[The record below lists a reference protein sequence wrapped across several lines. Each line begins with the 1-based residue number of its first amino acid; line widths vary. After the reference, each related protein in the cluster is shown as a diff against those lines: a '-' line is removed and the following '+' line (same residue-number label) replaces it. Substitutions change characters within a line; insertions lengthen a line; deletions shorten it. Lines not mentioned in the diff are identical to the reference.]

1 MTGPLRDAVR
11 YFGGSIAFT
20 AAALAGA
27 YLVGQRTGN
36 GLGAML
42 TAALLGL
49 LETSL
54 SFDNAVVNA
63 KVLEGMDRFW
73 RRMFVTVG
81 ILVAVFGMRVL
92 FPLVVVR
99 AVSGHGMASVIA
111 MTWQDPGRFQRVLVD
126 QHVKV
131 AGFGGA
137 FLWMVF
143 TRFFFD
149 YEKDEHWL
157 KWLERPMRR
166 LGKVDSFN
174 VVVTVLVSW
183 AFSRHIP
190 GGKGSEFLSAATL
203 GVVTYLLV
211 GGLTSFI
218 GADGEEAEG
227 ARPGAGAA
235 RWLSAGFASF
245 LYLEV
250 LDASFSFDGVIGAF
264 ALTDDLFIIA
274 LGLGIGAMFV
284 RSLTIRLVEAGTLA
298 TFRYLEHGAF
308 WAIGAL
314 SLVMYLKAA
323 GVETPEVVSGTIGA
337 ALIGLGFLSSVRH
350 NRAAAKSGG

>member
-1 MTGPLRDAVR
+1 MTCPVRGVLRD
-11 YFGGSIAFT
+11 FGGSIAFT

-27 YLVGQRTGN
+27 FLVGQRTGS
-36 GLGAML
+36 GLAAML

-63 KVLEGMDRFW
+63 KVLGGMDHFW

-92 FPLVVVR
+92 FPLVIVW

-111 MTWQDPGRFQRVLVD
+111 MTWQDPRRFQRILVD
-126 QHVKV
+126 QQVRV

-149 YEKDEHWL
+149 FEKDEHWL
-157 KWLERPMRR
+157 QWLERPMRR

-174 VVVTVLVSW
+174 VVVTVAVSW
-183 AFSRHIP
+183 VFSRRIP
-190 GGKGSEFLSAATL
+190 EGKGPEFLSAATL

-218 GADGEEAEG
+218 GDEDEAAGG
-227 ARPGAGAA
+227 ARPGAGGP

-264 ALTDDLFIIA
+264 ALTNDLLVIA

-284 RSLTIRLVEAGTLA
+284 RSLTIKLVEAGTLA

-314 SLVMYLKAA
+314 SLIMYLKAA
-323 GVETPEVVSGTIGA
+323 GIETPELVSGTVGVGF
-337 ALIGLGFLSSVRH
+337 IGLGLLSSIRH
-350 NRAAAKSGG
+350 NRADGPATE

>member
-1 MTGPLRDAVR
+1 MGGVLR

-20 AAALAGA
+20 AAALAAA

-36 GLGAML
+36 GLAAML

-63 KVLEGMDRFW
+63 KVLGGMDPFW

-92 FPLVVVR
+92 FPLVIVW
-99 AVSGHGMASVIA
+99 AVSGLGIGSVFA
-111 MTWQDPGRFQRVLVD
+111 MTWQDPGRFQRILVD
-126 QHVKV
+126 QHVRV

-149 YEKDEHWL
+149 FEKDEHWL
-157 KWLERPMRR
+157 QWLERPMRR

-174 VVVTVLVSW
+174 VVVTIVVSW
-183 AFSRHIP
+183 FFSRHIP
-190 GGKGSEFLSAATL
+190 DGKGPEFLSAATL

-218 GADGEEAEG
+218 GEDGDAPAG
-227 ARPGAGAA
+227 SPGGAGGP
-235 RWLSAGFASF
+235 RLLSAGFASF

-250 LDASFSFDGVIGAF
+250 LDASFSFDGVVGAF
-264 ALTDDLFIIA
+264 ALTNNLFIIA

-284 RSLTIRLVEAGTLA
+284 RSLTIKLVEAGTLA

-323 GVETPEVVSGTIGA
+323 GIETPELVSGTVGVGF
-337 ALIGLGFLSSVRH
+337 IGLGLLSSIRH
-350 NRAAAKSGG
+350 NRADGPATE

>member
-1 MTGPLRDAVR
+1 MTGPMRDLLR
-11 YFGGSIAFT
+11 YFGGSLAFT
-20 AAALAGA
+20 AAALACA
-27 YLVGQRTGN
+27 FLVGQRTGS
-36 GLGAML
+36 GLAAML

-63 KVLEGMDRFW
+63 KVLGGMDRFW

-92 FPLVVVR
+92 FPLVIVW
-99 AVSGHGMASVIA
+99 AVSEHGMSQVVA
-111 MTWQDPGRFQRVLVD
+111 MTWQDPRQFQRILVE
-126 QHVKV
+126 QHVRV

-149 YEKDEHWL
+149 VEKDEDWL
-157 KWLERPMRR
+157 RWLERPMRR
-166 LGKVDSFN
+166 LGKVDSVN
-174 VVVTVLVSW
+174 VVITVAISW
-183 AFSRHIP
+183 VFSRHIP
-190 GGKGSEFLSAATL
+190 EGKGPEFLSAATL

-218 GADGEEAEG
+218 EEDAHEQEER
-227 ARPGAGAA
+227 RPGPGGP
-235 RWLSAGFASF
+235 RWPSAGFASF

-264 ALTDDLFIIA
+264 ALTNSLVVIA

-308 WAIGAL
+308 WAVGAL
-314 SLVMYLKAA
+314 SLIMYLKAA
-323 GVETPEVVSGTIGA
+323 GIETPELVSGTVGA
-337 ALIGLGFLSSVRH
+337 ALIGMGLVSSIRH
-350 NRAAAKSGG
+350 NRAAAKGSG

>member
-1 MTGPLRDAVR
+1 MRSVLRD
-11 YFGGSIAFT
+11 FGGSIAFT
-20 AAALAGA
+20 AAALVCAF
-27 YLVGQRTGN
+27 LVGQRTGS
-36 GLGAML
+36 GPAAAL
-42 TAALLGL
+42 TAGLLGL

-63 KVLEGMDRFW
+63 KVLGGMDRFW

-92 FPLVVVR
+92 FPLVIVW
-99 AVSGHGMASVIA
+99 AVSGQGAASVIA
-111 MTWQDPGRFQRVLVD
+111 MTWRDPRQFQRILVD
-126 QHVKV
+126 QHVPV

-149 YEKDEHWL
+149 FQKDEHWFQ
-157 KWLERPMRR
+157 WLERPMRR
-166 LGKVDSFN
+166 LGKVDSAN
-174 VVVTVLVSW
+174 VVITVLVSW
-183 AFSRHIP
+183 GFSRHIP
-190 GGKGSEFLSAATL
+190 EGKGPDVLSAATL

-218 GADGEEAEG
+218 GADEDAPEG
-227 ARPGAGAA
+227 ARPGPVGP

-264 ALTDDLFIIA
+264 ALTNNLFVIA

-284 RSLTIRLVEAGTLA
+284 RSLTIKLVEAGTLA
-298 TFRYLEHGAF
+298 TFKDLEHGAF

-314 SLVMYLKAA
+314 SLIMYLKAA
-323 GVETPEVVSGTIGA
+323 GIETPEVVSGTVGA
-337 ALIGLGFLSSVRH
+337 GLIGLGFASSVRH
-350 NRAAAKSGG
+350 NRAAAKAAR

>member
-1 MTGPLRDAVR
+1 MRDVVR
-11 YFGGSIAFT
+11 YFGGSVGFT
-20 AAALAGA
+20 AAALACA
-27 YLVGQRTGN
+27 FLVGHRTGN
-36 GLGAML
+36 GAAAVL

-63 KVLEGMDRFW
+63 KVLGTMDRFW

-92 FPLVVVR
+92 FPLAIVW
-99 AVSGHGMASVIA
+99 AVSDHGMGQVVA
-111 MTWQDPGRFQRVLVD
+111 MTWRDPRQFQRILFD
-126 QHVKV
+126 QHVQV

-149 YEKDEHWL
+149 VEKDEHWL
-157 KWLERPMRR
+157 QWLERPMRR
-166 LGKVDSFN
+166 LGKVDSVN
-174 VVVTVLVSW
+174 VVITVLVSL

-190 GGKGSEFLSAATL
+190 EGKGPAFLSAATL
-203 GVVTYLLV
+203 GVVTYLAV

-218 GADGEEAEG
+218 GEDGDAPEG
-227 ARPGAGAA
+227 GRSGAGGP

-264 ALTDDLFIIA
+264 ALTNDLLVIA

-284 RSLTIRLVEAGTLA
+284 RSLTIKLVEAGTLA

-314 SLVMYLKAA
+314 SLIMYLKAA
-323 GVETPEVVSGTIGA
+323 GIETPELVSGTVGA
-337 ALIGLGFLSSVRH
+337 GLIGLGFASSVRH
-350 NRAAAKSGG
+350 NRAAAKAGR

>member
-1 MTGPLRDAVR
+1 MRDAIR

-20 AAALAGA
+20 AGALACA
-27 YLVGQRTGN
+27 FLVGQRTG
-36 GLGAML
+36 GGFAAML

-63 KVLEGMDRFW
+63 KVLGTMDHFW

-92 FPLVVVR
+92 FPLVIVW
-99 AVSGHGMASVIA
+99 AVSGHGMASVVA
-111 MTWQDPGRFQRVLVD
+111 MTWQDPRQFQRILVD
-126 QHVKV
+126 QQVRV

-143 TRFFFD
+143 THFFFD
-149 YEKDEHWL
+149 FEKDEHWL
-157 KWLERPMRR
+157 QWLERPMRR
-166 LGKVDSFN
+166 LGKVDSVN

-183 AFSRHIP
+183 VFSRFIP
-190 GGKGSEFLSAATL
+190 EGKGPEFLSAATL
-203 GVVTYLLV
+203 GVVAYLVV

-218 GADGEEAEG
+218 GEGEDEREG
-227 ARPGAGAA
+227 ERSGPGGA

-264 ALTDDLFIIA
+264 ALTNNLVIIA

-284 RSLTIRLVEAGTLA
+284 RSLTIKLVEAGTLA
-298 TFRYLEHGAF
+298 TFKYLEHGAF

-323 GVETPEVVSGTIGA
+323 GVETPEIVSGTVGA

-350 NRAAAKSGG
+350 NRAAAGPPE

>member
-1 MTGPLRDAVR
+1 MKGFVR
-11 YFGGSIAFT
+11 YFGGSVAFT
-20 AAALAGA
+20 VAALVGA
-27 YLVGQRTGN
+27 YL
-36 GLGAML
+36 LGAQAGPAAGLAATL

-63 KVLEGMDRFW
+63 KVLATMDHFW
-73 RRMFVTVG
+73 QRMFITVG

-92 FPLVVVR
+92 FPLVIVW
-99 AVSGHGMASVIA
+99 AVSDHGPWTVVS
-111 MTWQDPGRFQRVLVD
+111 MTWRSPREFQGILVE
-126 QHVKV
+126 QHVPV

-143 TRFFFD
+143 TNFFFD

-157 KWLERPMRR
+157 QWLERPMRR
-166 LGKVDSFN
+166 LGKMDSVN
-174 VVVTVLVSW
+174 VVVTILVSYV
-183 AFSRHIP
+183 FSRLIHE
-190 GGKGSEFLSAATL
+190 GHGAEFLSAAML

-211 GGLTSFI
+211 GGLTGLI
-218 GADGEEAEG
+218 QAGHGEAG
-227 ARPGAGAA
+227 GAGATA
-235 RWLSAGFASF
+235 PRWLSAGFASF

-264 ALTDDLFIIA
+264 ALTNNLFIIA

-284 RSLTIRLVEAGTLA
+284 RSLTIKMVEAGTLA
-298 TFRYLEHGAF
+298 TYRYLEHGAF

-337 ALIGLGFLSSVRH
+337 GLIGLGFLSSLRQ
-350 NRAAAKSGG
+350 NRRQAPGA